1 MESAI
6 IGFIGVIIGALTTV
20 FKDYYFQKKKD
31 EKDAKYLAALL
42 SFELD
47 RYASA
52 CADVVGDDGL
62 CEGQPDPNGY
72 YRVQV
77 SIPVFEPLLIKG
89 EWTALPQ
96 DIMYEVL
103 DLPHKAEA
111 ANGKISSVF
120 EFDNPP
126 DFSSG
131 FEERQFQY
139 ANLGINAL
147 MLADKLKT
155 HAGFP
160 KRADLRWSPMKYLV
174 DQLSAIEKTRFE
186 AAQRVRAIPNP
197 SALLPLEAQTKS

>member
-6 IGFIGVIIGALTTV
+6 IGLLGVIIGALITV

-31 EKDAKYLAALL
+31 EKDAKYLATLV
-42 SFELD
+42 SFELE

-62 CEGQPDPNGY
+62 CEGQPDANGFNS
-72 YRVQV
+72 VQV
-77 SIPVFEPLLIKG
+77 PVPKFEPLLIKG

-111 ANGKISSVF
+111 ANDKIRSVC
-120 EFDNPP
+120 EFDVPP
-126 DFSSG
+126 DFSDC

-160 KRADLRWSPMKYLV
+160 KRADVRWTPMQYLV
-174 DQLSAIEKTRFE
+174 EQLSAIEKARFE
-186 AAQRVRAIPNP
+186 AAQRVRVIPTP
-197 SALLPLEAQTKS
+197 SAPVPLETQSKS